1 MQFDDFEV
9 NDDELHERLSSWRR
23 IAGKAGQLPASMGDI
38 SINEAE
44 VRMRQRRIANMCLNT
59 VWVHDAF
66 VADLKDHIG
75 NGNRDR
81 DVHHQQRVEDESAFA
96 LGVFEQT
103 SALALQKGI
112 EHELNN
118 LPTEVIQTVTVPAPP
133 PPRSWLQ
140 RALGI

>member
-1 MQFDDFEV
+1 MQFDDIDI
-9 NDDELHERLSSWRR
+9 NSDQDLKERLSSWRR
-23 IAGKAGQLPASMGDI
+23 VAGVTGQLPASIGEV

-75 NGNRDR
+75 QGDR
-81 DVHHQQRVEDESAFA
+81 DAHHQQRVEDESAFA

>member
-9 NDDELHERLSSWRR
+9 NDDDLQQRLSSWRR
-23 IAGKAGQLPASMGDI
+23 GAGVAGQLPASMGDI

-44 VRMRQRRIANMCLNT
+44 VRQRQRRAASMCLNT
-59 VWVHDAF
+59 VKMHDLF
-66 VADLKDHIG
+66 VADLKAYIEQG
-75 NGNRDR
+75 DR
-81 DVHHQQRVEDESAFA
+81 DVHHQHRVEDEAAFA

-112 EHELNN
+112 ESELNN

-133 PPRSWLQ
+133 PPRSWFQ
-140 RALGI
+140 RVLGL